1 MTNPRI
7 KAILHQIMEDT
18 RKEKLCLIEDIMKAK
33 KLLFGLG
40 DQSQIEAINN
50 PSALF
55 DKYYDMAAVDL
66 DIINIVLERK
76 INRLMT
82 KTVGDI
88 K

>member
-1 MTNPRI
+1 MTTKKI
-7 KAILHQIMEDT
+7 KQILAEIAQDNRNERLI
-18 RKEKLCLIEDIMKAK
+18 LIEDIMKAK

-50 PSALF
+50 PGALI
-55 DKYYDMAAVDL
+55 DKYYDMAVIDL